1 MKRTMITFVAAAA
14 AFAAP
19 SAFAGYIYAMVQDAH
34 YADGTRVDFDYAKVK
49 ATGGSAVE
57 GGDYLYFFTPDS
69 SASLGQEY
77 ASDATHRNYSDG
89 ACETETDYAQG
100 FYVGYDADKYYT
112 TFLFELWLNSDVVG
126 TASFGTS
133 ELLDSLVSD
142 SGRGGAKA
150 AVVSTVV
157 IPEPTSAL
165 LMLLGVAALVLRR
178 RSRRA
183 LLGVAVSMAVFAANA
198 AQNDLL
204 ISFSTKGPDT
214 YADGTTVMDGEC
226 YALVWIPEGA
236 SGAAIASDGTAADG
250 AKIVLVAP
258 IAKNGRCPNVVYR
271 VSAERVASEFKKGSW
286 SVYMLDTRR
295 YAYDENGNSTVTLAG
310 FKSDGTVRLVNASG
324 KVGDATL
331 KANAG
336 DNVSLAAAV
345 AATAERV
352 ASLPEDVPQP
362 KISGIE
368 VRGGNVY
375 VTVENAAPYLSY
387 DLEAG
392 DTPDAVSESLNRPC
406 TGSDDGTVVL
416 VAPAK
421 EGGAFFRVNRTR

>member
-1 MKRTMITFVAAAA
+1 MKINKLSAWLCMVAAVLLSGTAA
-14 AFAAP
+14 AEDSYLYF
-19 SAFAGYIYAMVQDAH
+19 MVSGAQFKNGETAN
-34 YADGTRVDFDYAKVK
+34 FDYATVK
-49 ATGGSAVE
+49 FEGSDSYLSLYDTSGTATGTKVASNNANSTDMADSGFGYYAGFSGDASALTFLVE
-57 GGDYLYFFTPDS
+57 LWSTENSGTLLAWQTFEGAGILEHIFS
-69 SASLGQEY
+69 SA
-77 ASDATHRNYSDG
+77 N
-89 ACETETDYAQG
+89 
-100 FYVGYDADKYYT
+100 
-112 TFLFELWLNSDVVG
+112 N
-126 TASFGTS
+126 
-133 ELLDSLVSD
+133 
-142 SGRGGAKA
+142 GGANPL
-150 AVVSTVV
+150 AVTTVV
-157 IPEPTSAL
+157 PEPTSAL
-165 LMLLGVAALVLRR
+165 LLLLGAAALALRR

-183 LLGVAVSMAVFAANA
+183 LLVVAASMIAAAANA

-214 YADGTTVMDGEC
+214 YADGSTVIDKEC
-226 YALVWIPEGA
+226 YALVWTPEGA
-236 SGAAIASDGTAADG
+236 PGAVIAADGTAADG

-392 DTPDAVSESLNRPC
+392 DTPDAVSENVNRPC

-421 EGGAFFRVNRTR
+421 DGGAFFRVNRTR

>member
-1 MKRTMITFVAAAA
+1 MQGDLKMKRTMIALVVAAA

-178 RSRRA
+178 RSRLA
-183 LLGVAVSMAVFAANA
+183 VFGVAVSMAVFAANA

-271 VSAERVASEFKKGSW
+271 VSCK
-286 SVYMLDTRR
+286 D
-295 YAYDENGNSTVTLAG
+295 
-310 FKSDGTVRLVNASG
+310 
-324 KVGDATL
+324 
-331 KANAG
+331 
-336 DNVSLAAAV
+336 
-345 AATAERV
+345 
-352 ASLPEDVPQP
+352 
-362 KISGIE
+362 
-368 VRGGNVY
+368 
-375 VTVENAAPYLSY
+375 
-387 DLEAG
+387 
-392 DTPDAVSESLNRPC
+392 
-406 TGSDDGTVVL
+406 
-416 VAPAK
+416 
-421 EGGAFFRVNRTR
+421 